1 MIRMCRVN
9 KTRRLLAVYYLIE
22 MSMKKGIF
30 HIKLMDPPMTRGCN
44 TGNHPDSCRPYHRT
58 ESLVII
64 NSILL

>member
-30 HIKLMDPPMTRGCN
+30 HIKLMDPPMTRGYN
-44 TGNHPDSCRPYHRT
+44 TENHPDSCRPYHRT

-64 NSILL
+64 TSILL